1 MKIHRPLWSEGAFL
15 SPEQFQQQSRW
26 EAFSND
32 QIARLGLA
40 NPWGVQR
47 VMFDTQALALNRLNA
62 ESLSVRFPDGS
73 WIDTDVSDALPPAR
87 DLKHSIPADRHDV
100 TVLLG
105 LPLLHANGGNCHQDG
120 HYSER
125 PLRYRQEWV
134 ETQDIF
140 GQGNE
145 SIAVERYA
153 LTLLFDFEEQ
163 GDYLTCPLIRLKR
176 DANGLFAIEPA
187 FLPPLLSLTASN
199 GVLTQQLDMLC
210 TQVQSK
216 RQRLMGMR
224 RERNQQM
231 AEFAVADVSLFWLLN
246 ALNSHEPLLKFLHQY
261 PVTHPERLYQQLVS
275 LAGAL
280 LTFSLEHDVEAIPS
294 YQHDQLDRVFPPL
307 FKLIGQLLEAS
318 LPSRVIAIDLVHSN
332 GTRWSGRLQ
341 DSRLTEETDFY
352 LSVRSSLP
360 AHQLLELMPVLCK
373 VGSPDDVNQIIN
385 SALSGVPLK
394 ALSHVPAAIPLRLD
408 NQYFALD
415 LTHSAAQSM
424 LAARCCEF
432 YVPRSLPDVSLE
444 LFAVLKS

>member
-32 QIARLGLA
+32 QIARLCLA

-47 VMFDTQALALNRLNA
+47 VAFDTQALSLNRLNA
-62 ESLSVRFPDGS
+62 DSLSVRFPDGS

-87 DLKHSIPADRHDV
+87 DLTQSIPANRNEV

-105 LPLLHANGGNCHQDG
+105 LPLLHANGGNCHQEG
-120 HYSER
+120 SYSER
-125 PLRYRQEWV
+125 PLRYRQEWIEV
-134 ETQDIF
+134 QDLF

-145 SIAVERYA
+145 PIAVERYA

-163 GDYLTCPLIRLKR
+163 GDYLTCPILRLKR
-176 DANGLFAIEPA
+176 DANGQFIIDSA
-187 FLPPLLSLTASN
+187 FLPPMLSLTASN
-199 GVLTQQLDMLC
+199 GILTQSLDMLC
-210 TQVQSK
+210 TQVQAK

-246 ALNSHEPLLKFLHQY
+246 ALNSHEPLLKFLQQF
-261 PVTHPERLYQQLVS
+261 PVSHPEQLYQQLVS

-280 LTFSLEHDVEAIPS
+280 LTFSLEHDVEAIPA
-294 YQHDQLDRVFPPL
+294 YQHQQLNQVFPPL

-318 LPSRVIAIDLVHSN
+318 LPSRVIAIELLQDR

-341 DSRLTEETDFY
+341 DNRLTEDADFY

-360 AHQLLELMPVLCK
+360 AHQLLELFPVLCK
-373 VGSPDDVNQIIN
+373 VGSPDDVSQIIN
-385 SALSGVPLK
+385 SALSGIPLK

-415 LTHSAAQSM
+415 LSHSSAESM

>member
-32 QIARLGLA
+32 QIARLCLA

-47 VMFDTQALALNRLNA
+47 VAFDAQALTLNKLNA

-73 WIDTDVSDALPPAR
+73 WIDTDISDALPPAR
-87 DLKHSIPADRHDV
+87 DLKQSIPADRNEV

-105 LPLLHANGGNCHQDG
+105 LPLLHANGGNCHQEG
-120 HYSER
+120 NYSER
-125 PLRYRQEWV
+125 PLRYRQEWI
-134 ETQDIF
+134 EIQDVF

-163 GDYLTCPLIRLKR
+163 GDYLTCPLVRLKS

-246 ALNSHEPLLKFLHQY
+246 ALNSHEPLLKFLQQY
-261 PVTHPERLYQQLVS
+261 PVTHPEQLYQQLVS

-294 YQHDQLDRVFPPL
+294 YQHNQLNMVFPPL

-318 LPSRVIAIDLVHSN
+318 LPSRVIAIDLVHSS

-341 DSRLTEETDFY
+341 DSRLTEDTDFY

-415 LTHSAAQSM
+415 LTHPAAQSM

>member
-1 MKIHRPLWSEGAFL
+1 MKIHRPLWREGAFL

-32 QIARLGLA
+32 QIARLCLA

-47 VMFDTQALALNRLNA
+47 VAFDAQALTLNKLNA

-73 WIDTDVSDALPPAR
+73 WIDTDISDALPPAR
-87 DLKHSIPADRHDV
+87 DLKQSIPADRHEV

-134 ETQDIF
+134 DIQDVF

-163 GDYLTCPLIRLKR
+163 GDYLTCPLVRLKR
-176 DANGLFAIEPA
+176 DAHGLFAIEPA

-199 GVLTQQLDMLC
+199 GVLTQQLDRLC

-216 RQRLMGMR
+216 CQRLMGMR

-246 ALNSHEPLLKFLHQY
+246 ALNSHEPLLKFLQQY
-261 PVTHPERLYQQLVS
+261 PVTHPEQLYQQLVS

-294 YQHDQLDRVFPPL
+294 YQHNQLDRVFPPL

-341 DSRLTEETDFY
+341 DSRLTEESDFY

-373 VGSPDDVNQIIN
+373 VGSVDDVNQIIN

-415 LTHSAAQSM
+415 LTHPAAQSM

>member
-32 QIARLGLA
+32 QIARLCLA

-47 VMFDTQALALNRLNA
+47 VAFDAQALTLNKLNA

-87 DLKHSIPADRHDV
+87 DLKQSIPADRNEV

-105 LPLLHANGGNCHQDG
+105 LPLLHANGGNCHQEG
-120 HYSER
+120 NYSER
-125 PLRYRQEWV
+125 PLRYRQEWI
-134 ETQDIF
+134 EIQDLF

-163 GDYLTCPLIRLKR
+163 GDYLTCPLVRLKR

-246 ALNSHEPLLKFLHQY
+246 ALNSHEPLLKFLQQY
-261 PVTHPERLYQQLVS
+261 PVTHPEQLYQQLVS

-294 YQHDQLDRVFPPL
+294 YQHNQLNMVFPPL

-318 LPSRVIAIDLVHSN
+318 LPSRVIAIDLVHSS

-341 DSRLTEETDFY
+341 DSRLTEDTDFY

-415 LTHSAAQSM
+415 LTHPAAQSM

>member
-1 MKIHRPLWSEGAFL
+1 MKIHRPLWNEGAFL

-32 QIARLGLA
+32 QIARLSLA
-40 NPWGVQR
+40 NPWGIQR
-47 VMFDTQALALNRLNA
+47 IAFDSQALSLNKLNA

-87 DLKHSIPADRHDV
+87 DLLQSIPASLNEV

-105 LPLLHANGGNCHQDG
+105 LPLLHANGGNCYQEG
-120 HYSER
+120 TLSER

-134 ETQDIF
+134 DIQDLF

-145 SIAVERYA
+145 SVSVEHYA
-153 LTLLFDFEEQ
+153 LKLLFDFEGQ
-163 GDYLTCPLIRLKR
+163 GDYLTCPLIRMKR
-176 DANGLFAIEPA
+176 DANGQFAIDNL

-199 GVLTQQLDMLC
+199 GILTQQLDMLC
-210 TQVQSK
+210 TQVQAK

-231 AEFAVADVSLFWLLN
+231 AEFAIADVSLFWLLN
-246 ALNSHEPLLKFLHQY
+246 ALNSHESLLKFSQQY
-261 PVTHPERLYQQLVS
+261 PVIHPEQLYQQLVS

-280 LTFSLEHDVEAIPS
+280 LTFSLEHDVEAIPA
-294 YQHDQLDRVFPPL
+294 YQHNQLNMVFPSL
-307 FKLIGQLLEAS
+307 FKLIGNLLEAS
-318 LPSRVIAIDLVHSN
+318 LPSRVVAIELIQDR
-332 GTRWSGRLQ
+332 GTRWTGHLQ
-341 DSRLTEETDFY
+341 DSRLTEEADFY

-360 AHQLLELMPVLCK
+360 AHQLLEQFPVLCK
-373 VGSPDDVNQIIN
+373 AGSPDDVSQIIN
-385 SALSGVPLK
+385 SALSGIPLK

-415 LTHSAAQSM
+415 LTHPAAQSM

-444 LFAVLKS
+444 LFGVLKS

>member
-32 QIARLGLA
+32 QIARLSLA
-40 NPWGVQR
+40 NPWGIQR
-47 VMFDTQALALNRLNA
+47 VAFDSQALSLNKLNA
-62 ESLSVRFPDGS
+62 ESLSVRFPDGT

-87 DLKHSIPADRHDV
+87 DLLQSIPADRTEV

-105 LPLLHANGGNCHQDG
+105 LPLLHANGGNCHQEG
-120 HYSER
+120 AYSER

-134 ETQDIF
+134 DIQDLF

-163 GDYLTCPLIRLKR
+163 GDYLTCPLVRMKR
-176 DANGLFAIEPA
+176 DANGLFAIDNV
-187 FLPPLLSLTASN
+187 FLPPMLSLAASS
-199 GVLTQQLDMLC
+199 GILPQQLDMLC

-246 ALNSHEPLLKFLHQY
+246 ALNSHEPLLKFIQQY
-261 PVTHPERLYQQLVS
+261 PVSHPEHLYQRLVS

-280 LTFSLEHDVEAIPS
+280 LTFSLEHDVEAIPV
-294 YQHDQLDRVFPPL
+294 YQHNQLNLVFPPL
-307 FKLIGQLLEAS
+307 FKLIGNLLEAS
-318 LPSRVIAIDLVHSN
+318 LPSRVIAIELMQDR
-332 GTRWSGRLQ
+332 GTRWTGRLQ
-341 DSRLTEETDFY
+341 DSRLTEEADFY

-360 AHQLLELMPVLCK
+360 AHQMLEQFPVLCK
-373 VGSPDDVNQIIN
+373 AGSPDDVSQIIN
-385 SALSGVPLK
+385 SALSGIPLK

-415 LTHSAAQSM
+415 LTHPAAQSM

>member
-32 QIARLGLA
+32 QIARLCLA
-40 NPWGVQR
+40 NPWGIER
-47 VMFDTQALALNRLNA
+47 IAFDAQALALNKLNA

-73 WIDTDVSDALPPAR
+73 WIDTDVSDNLPPAR
-87 DLKHSIPADRHDV
+87 DLNQSIPSSRNEV

-105 LPLLHANGGNCHQDG
+105 LPLLHANGSNCHQEG
-120 HYSER
+120 SYSDR
-125 PLRYRQEWV
+125 PLRYRQEWI
-134 ETQDIF
+134 EIQDLF

-153 LTLLFDFEEQ
+153 LFLLFDFEEQ
-163 GDYLTCPLIRLKR
+163 GDYLTCPILRLKR
-176 DANGLFAIEPA
+176 DANGLFTIDPT
-187 FLPPLLSLTASN
+187 FLAPMLNLTASN
-199 GVLTQQLDMLC
+199 GLLTQQLDMLC

-246 ALNSHEPLLKFLHQY
+246 ALNSHEPLLKFLQQF
-261 PVTHPERLYQQLVS
+261 PVSHPEQLYQQLTS
-275 LAGAL
+275 LAGSL
-280 LTFSLEHDVEAIPS
+280 LTFSLEHDVDAIPA
-294 YQHDQLDRVFPPL
+294 YQHRQLNQVFPPL

-318 LPSRVIAIDLVHSN
+318 LPSRIIAIELTQDR

-341 DSRLTEETDFY
+341 DSRLTEEAALY

-360 AHQLLELMPVLCK
+360 AHQLLELFPVLCK
-373 VGSPDDVNQIIN
+373 VGSPDDVSQIIN
-385 SALSGVPLK
+385 SALSGIPLK

-415 LTHSAAQSM
+415 LSHPAAECM

-432 YVPRSLPDVSLE
+432 YVPRSLPDISLE

>member
-1 MKIHRPLWSEGAFL
+1 MKIHRPLWTEGAFL

-32 QIARLGLA
+32 QVARLGLA

-47 VMFDTQALALNRLNA
+47 ATFDPQALSLNRLHA
-62 ESLSVRFPDGS
+62 ESLSVRLPDGT

-87 DLKHSIPADRHDV
+87 DLRQSVPADRSSIV
-100 TVLLG
+100 VLLG

-120 HYSER
+120 AHSER

-134 ETQDIF
+134 EVQDLF

-153 LTLLFDFEEQ
+153 LTMLFDFEEQ
-163 GDYLTCPLIRLKR
+163 GDYLTCPIARLKR
-176 DANGLFAIEPA
+176 DANGVFTVDAS
-187 FLPPLLSLTASN
+187 FLPPMLNLTAAG

-210 TQVQSK
+210 TQVQAK

-246 ALNSHEPLLKFLHQY
+246 ALNGHEPLLKFLQQY
-261 PVTHPERLYQQLVS
+261 PASHPERLYQQLSS

-280 LTFSLEHDVEAIPS
+280 LTFSLEHDVEAIPA
-294 YQHDQLDRVFPPL
+294 YQHKQLNQVFPPL
-307 FKLIGQLLEAS
+307 FRLISELLEAS
-318 LPSRVIAIDLVHSN
+318 LPSRVIAIELIHDR

-341 DSRLTEETDFY
+341 DVRLTEDADFF
-352 LSVRSSLP
+352 LSVRSSMP
-360 AHQLLELMPVLCK
+360 AHQLLELFPLLCK
-373 VGSPDDVNQIIN
+373 VGSPDDVSQIVN
-385 SALSGVPLK
+385 SALSGIPLK
-394 ALSHVPAAIPLRLD
+394 TLSHVPAAIPLRLD

-415 LTHSAAQSM
+415 LAHPAAASM

>member
-32 QIARLGLA
+32 QIARLCLA

-47 VMFDTQALALNRLNA
+47 VAFDAQALTLDKLNA

-73 WIDTDVSDALPPAR
+73 WIDTDISDALPPAR
-87 DLKHSIPADRHDV
+87 DLKQSIPADRNEV

-105 LPLLHANGGNCHQDG
+105 LPLLHANGGNCHQEG
-120 HYSER
+120 NYSER

-134 ETQDIF
+134 EIQDLF

-163 GDYLTCPLIRLKR
+163 GDYLTCPLVRLKR

-187 FLPPLLSLTASN
+187 FLPPLLSLAASN

-246 ALNSHEPLLKFLHQY
+246 ALNSHEPLLKFLQQY
-261 PVTHPERLYQQLVS
+261 PVTHPEQLYQQLVS
-275 LAGAL
+275 LVGAL

-294 YQHDQLDRVFPPL
+294 YQHTQLDRVFPPL

-341 DSRLTEETDFY
+341 DSRLTEEADFY

-373 VGSPDDVNQIIN
+373 VGSPDDVSQIIN

-415 LTHSAAQSM
+415 LTHPAAQSM